1 MALGL
6 YDTPN
11 SSRLS
16 LIWGMVGIVCLN
28 YGTHI
33 VCGMTKPTMFA
44 CTIGADIDRTMP
56 VWQPRAL
63 PKTEPAPAPEPEP
76 APEPTQGPGQR
87 KAGAGSGEPPDPLA
101 ELAKEVLGK

>member
-1 MALGL
+1 
-6 YDTPN
+6 
-11 SSRLS
+11 
-16 LIWGMVGIVCLN
+16 
-28 YGTHI
+28 
-33 VCGMTKPTMFA
+33 MTKHTMFA

-63 PKTEPAPAPEPEP
+63 PKAEPSPEPEP

-101 ELAKEVLGK
+101 ELAREVLGK